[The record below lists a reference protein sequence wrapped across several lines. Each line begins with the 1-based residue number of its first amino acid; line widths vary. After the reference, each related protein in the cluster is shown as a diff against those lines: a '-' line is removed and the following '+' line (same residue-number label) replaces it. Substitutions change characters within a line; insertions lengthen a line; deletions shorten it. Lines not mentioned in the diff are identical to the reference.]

1 MPKGEDDTILL
12 YDLMASGLNNVL
24 WEPTFWMTS
33 VDNVLAVSTNFSC
46 FRDIDAAEM
55 FHN

>member
-24 WEPTFWMTS
+24 WEPRFWMTS
-33 VDNVLAVSTNFSC
+33 VENVLAVSTNLSWFG
-46 FRDIDAAEM
+46 DIDAAEM